1 MNRKLLVISVV
12 LAVSFIFSDSSQ
24 AETVN
29 TTADL
34 QNNKTA
40 LAYIDSL
47 QMLESMYRLGIEE
60 DRKFGLHQDC
70 KSKYLIRPVSAVVL
84 KPIEFS
90 EGKQHPTKGVWL
102 SRYQLERCGD
112 SKNYNALIFA
122 SLNGEAP
129 ILRSFHAGSS
139 NASPVL
145 IQDALRSA
153 VPIAV
158 TQSGLKDC
166 KTALVF
172 DMRVTE
178 SSHNVVEGKKAFKGV
193 WNELWTFSMCGQM
206 IDVAMTFIPDA
217 TGGGTS
223 FTASP
228 AKPKSITDKP

>member
-1 MNRKLLVISVV
+1 MRQATPAKEYLAMNRKLLVISVV

-60 DRKFGLHQDC
+60 DRKFGLHQ
-70 KSKYLIRPVSAVVL
+70 
-84 KPIEFS
+84 
-90 EGKQHPTKGVWL
+90 
-102 SRYQLERCGD
+102 
-112 SKNYNALIFA
+112 
-122 SLNGEAP
+122 
-129 ILRSFHAGSS
+129 
-139 NASPVL
+139 
-145 IQDALRSA
+145 
-153 VPIAV
+153 
-158 TQSGLKDC
+158 DC